1 MTRWQKERL
10 AEQLKFFGAKKTKFI
25 SVYAR
30 KPRILCKVKV
40 KQSAASL
47 AERRGQVDL
56 NQQRAL
62 QDLYNAQYLRGAQN
76 TSAGFSSM
84 AQTKMDISNRL
95 NSIGALSACGAFGA
109 FGGVGGVVGI
119 GGFGAS
125 SQ

>member
-1 MTRWQKERL
+1 MTRWQKKRL
-10 AEQLKFFGAKKTKFI
+10 ADQLKFFGAKKTKFI

-47 AERRGQVDL
+47 AEMRGQADL

-62 QDLYNAQYLRGAQN
+62 QDLYNDQFLRGTQN
-76 TSAGFSSM
+76 TSAGFNSM
-84 AQTKMDISNRL
+84 IQAQTGISNQL
-95 NSIGALSACGAFGA
+95 NSIGAPSACGAFGGLGGL
-109 FGGVGGVVGI
+109 FGM
-119 GGFGAS
+119 GGFGVR